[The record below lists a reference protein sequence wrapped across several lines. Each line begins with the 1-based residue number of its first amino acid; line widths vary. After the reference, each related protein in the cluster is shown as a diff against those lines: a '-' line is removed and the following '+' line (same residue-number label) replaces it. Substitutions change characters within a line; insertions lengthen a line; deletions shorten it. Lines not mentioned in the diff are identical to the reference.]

1 MPVQKWAYQVSSY
14 SDVDVTTGH
23 DCDYL
28 AANVQGWSKEDG
40 PETPVGLPNLILESA
55 IPPGQRL
62 FDTGSGIVPIEAV
75 PCDSEGHPPH
85 R

>member
-1 MPVQKWAYQVSSY
+1 MPVQKWAYQVDDY
-14 SDVDVTTGH
+14 SEVDVATGF
-23 DCDYL
+23 DCNYL

-40 PETPVGLPNLILESA
+40 PETPTGMPNIILESA
-55 IPPGQRL
+55 TPPGARF
-62 FDTGSGIVPIEAV
+62 FDTIDGERERIPV